1 MAGSG
6 QFCSL
11 FVLIGGF
18 MAKVKQICE
27 EKLRP
32 VIEEMGYDLV
42 EVEYVK
48 EFDGM
53 NLIFTIDKE
62 EGVTINDCEIVN
74 KEIEPIIDELN
85 PTDDKPFTLVVSSPG
100 LDRPLKTD
108 RDLRRN
114 LGNEVTLTLFSKLDG
129 KKVFE
134 GVLKAFDEKT
144 VTLSISEGDKTFERD
159 KVASIKLVIKF

>member
-1 MAGSG
+1 
-6 QFCSL
+6 
-11 FVLIGGF
+11 

-62 EGVTINDCEIVN
+62 EGVTIDDCEIVN
-74 KEIEPIIDELN
+74 KKIEPIIDELN

-144 VTLSISEGDKTFERD
+144 VTLSLSEGDKTFERD
-159 KVASIKLVIKF
+159 KVALIKLVIKF

>member
-1 MAGSG
+1 
-6 QFCSL
+6 
-11 FVLIGGF
+11 

-62 EGVTINDCEIVN
+62 EGVTIDDCEKVN
-74 KEIEPIIDELN
+74 KVIDPIIDELN

-114 LGNEVTLTLFSKLDG
+114 LGSEVTLTLFAKLDG
-129 KKVFE
+129 SKVFE

-144 VTLSISEGDKTFERD
+144 VTLQIKDEEKVFERD
-159 KVASIKLVIKF
+159 KVANIKLIIKF

>member
-1 MAGSG
+1 
-6 QFCSL
+6 
-11 FVLIGGF
+11 

-62 EGVTINDCEIVN
+62 EGVTIDDCEIVN
-74 KEIEPIIDELN
+74 KKIEPIIDELN

-114 LGNEVTLTLFSKLDG
+114 LGNEVTLTLFAKLDG

-144 VTLSISEGDKTFERD
+144 VTLSLSEGDKTFERD
-159 KVASIKLVIKF
+159 KVALIKLVIKF

>member
-1 MAGSG
+1 
-6 QFCSL
+6 
-11 FVLIGGF
+11 

-32 VIEEMGYDLV
+32 IIEGMGYDLV
-42 EVEYVK
+42 DVEYVK

-62 EGVTINDCEIVN
+62 EGVTIDDCEIVN
-74 KEIEPIIDELN
+74 KKIDPIIDELN

-114 LGNEVTLTLFSKLDG
+114 LNQEVTLTLFSKLDG
-129 KKVFE
+129 QKVFE
-134 GVLKAFDEKT
+134 GALSDFDEKT
-144 VTLSISEGDKTFERD
+144 VTLTLKDGDKTFDRD
-159 KVASIKLVIKF
+159 KIANIKLVIKF

>member
-1 MAGSG
+1 
-6 QFCSL
+6 
-11 FVLIGGF
+11 

-27 EKLRP
+27 GKLRP
-32 VIEEMGYDLV
+32 IIEGMGYDLV
-42 EVEYVK
+42 DVEYVK

-62 EGVTINDCEIVN
+62 EGVTIDDCEIVN
-74 KEIEPIIDELN
+74 KKIDPIIDELN

-114 LGNEVTLTLFSKLDG
+114 LNQEVTLTLFSKLDG
-129 KKVFE
+129 QKVFE
-134 GVLKAFDEKT
+134 GVLSDFDEKT
-144 VTLSISEGDKTFERD
+144 VTLTLKDGDKTFDRD
-159 KVASIKLVIKF
+159 KIANIKLVIKF

>member
-1 MAGSG
+1 
-6 QFCSL
+6 
-11 FVLIGGF
+11 

-62 EGVTINDCEIVN
+62 EGVTIDDCEIVN
-74 KEIEPIIDELN
+74 KKIEPIIDELN

-114 LGNEVTLTLFSKLDG
+114 LGNEVTLTLFAKLDG

-144 VTLSISEGDKTFERD
+144 VTLSLSEGDKTFERD